1 MTIILMFFFL
11 TINSI
16 PLFYL
21 FYFKKN
27 HKRGEKGRQ
36 KIKLFSALAL
46 FSILLVN
53 YFIRGEHF
61 FYCVPLI
68 TGSVFLCSLIIQQ
81 EKQKLKDEYENA
93 LLEIVKNK

>member
-11 TINSI
+11 AINSI
-16 PLFYL
+16 PLFCL

-27 HKRGEKGRQ
+27 PKRGERERG
-36 KIKLFSALAL
+36 KIKFFSLL
-46 FSILLVN
+46 SLLSVLLVN

-68 TGSVFLCSLIIQQ
+68 TGSVLLCSLIIQQ

-93 LLEIVKNK
+93 LLEIVKK